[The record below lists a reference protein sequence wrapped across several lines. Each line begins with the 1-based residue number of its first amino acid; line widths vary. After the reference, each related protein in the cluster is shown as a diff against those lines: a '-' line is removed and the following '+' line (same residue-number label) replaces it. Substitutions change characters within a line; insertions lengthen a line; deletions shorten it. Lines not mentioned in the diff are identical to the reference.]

1 MMENGGSPASQS
13 SCAVDSQPIARGAC
27 YLPRMRN
34 LRLFS
39 IVVACIALLP
49 LALHSIAS
57 ACTAFQIRA
66 KDGSIIYFRSMEFGF
81 PFNSKVLVIPRGT
94 EFIGTAPDG
103 KPGLR
108 WTTVYGVVGLN
119 ANIAPSVVADG
130 QNEKGLAFGML
141 YLPGYAKFLAPV
153 PTANDRAIG
162 SWEAGAYL
170 LSTCATV
177 DEAVTALREKVQ
189 IVEQTFP
196 AFKMSL
202 PVHYW
207 IGDASGK
214 VVIVEFVDGKMNVY
228 DNQLGILT
236 NSPPFDWHSINLT
249 NYVNL
254 SPVNVSS
261 AQLGSVVIPN
271 YGQGSGLLGLPGD
284 FTPPSRFVRA
294 AIFSQVATPAPT
306 AVDTV
311 NLGFHVLNTFD
322 IFDGAIKSNTA
333 NQTLNT
339 KGFLSSSGA
348 PKIVNTDTTEWVVA
362 HDRTNLKTYVRTY
375 GGLEVQMVDL
385 KKIDF
390 AKPGLRTI
398 DLKTDFA
405 PTDIT
410 GNAVPLATGK

>member
-1 MMENGGSPASQS
+1 M
-13 SCAVDSQPIARGAC
+13 VAR
-27 YLPRMRN
+27 YSLPRLSR
-34 LRLFS
+34 S
-39 IVVACIALLP
+39 
-49 LALHSIAS
+49 LASTS
-57 ACTAFQIRA
+57 F
-66 KDGSIIYFRSMEFGF
+66 F
-81 PFNSKVLVIPRGT
+81 SKVLVIPRGT
-94 EFIGTAPDG
+94 EFVGTAPDG

-196 AFKMSL
+196 AFAMSL

-207 IGDASGK
+207 LGDASGK

-348 PKIVNTDTTEWVVA
+348 PKIVNTDTTEWAVA

-375 GGLEVQMVDL
+375 MGLEVQMVDL

-405 PTDIT
+405 PIDIT